1 MYCRVDNSYFFF
13 SQSDG
18 SDEEMKDDID
28 SVRGLLDRFKE
39 DKEREL
45 LKEVTCTI
53 WPFLWNNT
61 SYLK

>member
-1 MYCRVDNSYFFF
+1 MYCRVDNSFFFF

-53 WPFLWNNT
+53 
-61 SYLK
+61 

>member
-1 MYCRVDNSYFFF
+1 MNYCRCTVGLTTLIFFF

-53 WPFLWNNT
+53 
-61 SYLK
+61 

>member
-1 MYCRVDNSYFFF
+1 
-13 SQSDG
+13 
-18 SDEEMKDDID
+18 MKDDID

-53 WPFLWNNT
+53 WPFLWNNN

>member
-1 MYCRVDNSYFFF
+1 MNYCRCTVGLTTLIFF

-53 WPFLWNNT
+53 
-61 SYLK
+61 

>member
-1 MYCRVDNSYFFF
+1 MYCRVDNSFFF

-53 WPFLWNNT
+53 
-61 SYLK
+61 

>member
-1 MYCRVDNSYFFF
+1 MYCRVDNSFFF